1 MNGYEELANAIIVQ
15 AVKDYRAAQALL
27 RINPNDRIS
36 KREAKKIEQFF
47 LSSWFSI
54 LTDLDGELLLEKLK
68 EEVSL

>member
-1 MNGYEELANAIIVQ
+1 MNPYKELANAIIVQ

-36 KREAKKIEQFF
+36 KREVKKIEQFF
-47 LSSWFSI
+47 HSSWFSI